1 MDTSLSESDY
11 SLTDGDVD
19 LDVTEDVEK
28 DDDDQV
34 AEEKESCA
42 LQASNKPVRKMF
54 SDEQVACLCDH
65 HKRGMIGVG
74 RKYNYLIQSASEETG
89 LKLTQVKVS

>member
-11 SLTDGDVD
+11 SLSDGDAD
-19 LDVTEDVEK
+19 LDVREDVEK
-28 DDDDQV
+28 DDDEV

-54 SDEQVACLCDH
+54 SDEQVACLRDH
-65 HKRGMIGVG
+65 YKRGMIGVG